1 VTARVGTAQIE
12 RARDAKGIQ
21 GCCFWTDTAAQ
32 IGSTLAADKRTG
44 AMACGLARSDSAA
57 IAEHKAELGA
67 GRGQGK
73 WSCCMAPC
81 TAERGR
87 KGAMG
92 NSAAGGC
99 SPWREGAGK
108 VESAALRGRGTG
120 RASGRGDGR
129 LEQKDPRPWSREGES
144 SPTPWMSLLPS

>member
-1 VTARVGTAQIE
+1 
-12 RARDAKGIQ
+12 
-21 GCCFWTDTAAQ
+21 
-32 IGSTLAADKRTG
+32 
-44 AMACGLARSDSAA
+44 MACGLARSDSAA
-57 IAEHKAELGA
+57 AAEHKAELGA

-99 SPWREGAGK
+99 SPWREGVGEGGAGCPAWK
-108 VESAALRGRGTG
+108 RN
-120 RASGRGDGR
+120 
-129 LEQKDPRPWSREGES
+129 REGVG
-144 SPTPWMSLLPS
+144 